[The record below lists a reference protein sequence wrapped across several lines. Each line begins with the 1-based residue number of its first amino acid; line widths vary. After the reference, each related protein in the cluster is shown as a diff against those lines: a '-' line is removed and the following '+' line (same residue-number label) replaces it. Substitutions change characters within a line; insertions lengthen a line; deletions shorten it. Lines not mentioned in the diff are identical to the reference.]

1 MQEDNALS
9 LIQPAFLTSS
19 LLLPQDAP
27 HRGDYRSLLPCLAS
41 YLLGLSSLHL
51 QELSCPNS
59 RGSQMVGHHTYL
71 PEDWPR
77 TWNLT
82 CTPSLAA
89 GNLECGSR
97 ACTIS
102 VLWFSSKGSHPTLI
116 IQRTF
121 EVLCKLPE
129 AASCDHVT
137 FQRLLP
143 RICIT
148 FPLILS
154 KFNFYAP
161 FKLILSTNL
170 PHLWNFRDAL
180 LYAHLLLCV
189 TKGIHR
195 VLN

>member
-1 MQEDNALS
+1 M
-9 LIQPAFLTSS
+9 
-19 LLLPQDAP
+19 
-27 HRGDYRSLLPCLAS
+27 
-41 YLLGLSSLHL
+41 
-51 QELSCPNS
+51 
-59 RGSQMVGHHTYL
+59 
-71 PEDWPR
+71 
-77 TWNLT
+77 
-82 CTPSLAA
+82 
-89 GNLECGSR
+89 
-97 ACTIS
+97 
-102 VLWFSSKGSHPTLI
+102 
-116 IQRTF
+116 F

-148 FPLILS
+148 LPLILS

-170 PHLWNFRDAL
+170 PHLGSFQDQDAL